1 MDIETIK
8 RLEYVTLQSDL
19 DLMTFGEKFQKALML
34 PQMDYDYENETEWLD
49 IDHDGINYN
58 VSRPYE
64 EGTLQEWD
72 DTTPEGCN
80 FGIVLGIHKDH
91 PHVLDDTWVDSTVAI
106 VCRQLAE
113 TFQTTVYHHRTF
125 TSGIDISESKNIAF
139 AP

>member
-1 MDIETIK
+1 MDIQTIK
-8 RLEYVTLQSDL
+8 RLEHITLQSDL
-19 DLMTFGEKFQKALML
+19 DLKTFGDKFQRTLML
-34 PQMDYDYENETEWLD
+34 PLMDYDHENGTEWLG

-80 FGIVLGIHKDH
+80 FGIVLGIHNDH
-91 PHVLDDTWVDSTVAI
+91 PHVLDDTWVDNTVATI
-106 VCRQLAE
+106 CRQLAV

-125 TSGIDISESKNIAF
+125 TFGIDVSESKNVVF